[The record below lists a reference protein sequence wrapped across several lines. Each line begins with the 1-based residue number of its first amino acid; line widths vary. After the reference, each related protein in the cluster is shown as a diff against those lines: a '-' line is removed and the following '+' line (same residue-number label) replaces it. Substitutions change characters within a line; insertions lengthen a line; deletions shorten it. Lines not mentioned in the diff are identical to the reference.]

1 MMAPNP
7 TKPRHVG
14 RFLKALAAAGGAMD
28 RTELSRK
35 TFGGNYTKTQ
45 LSEIADAGVLLG
57 YVMVVTRRIR
67 KNGRIVARY
76 SLTPSGR
83 TFAKLWS
90 LPTTTDKL
98 PYEEVQRQFE
108 LLAADSNLWA
118 MNLAKDAQSWRNHV
132 EEQKRLRKEKAD
144 REAAK
149 KAEWERLHPQPK
161 NPSAGRHRSPKE
173 IADRKAWLAS
183 KIASQ
188 AAPPPRRPVLPPAR
202 PIVEEFNGNASR
214 YGGGF
219 TPRPTVPVAPQ
230 RLQSNASDGVYHSG
244 KTMALIRKI
253 SAAGY
258 QHAIGEDGLIRHGNE
273 RLTPEEWMR
282 RNPGVI
288 SD

>member
-1 MMAPNP
+1 MAPNP

-219 TPRPTVPVAPQ
+219 TPRPTVPVAPL
-230 RLQSNASDGVYHSG
+230 RPLTQSNP
-244 KTMALIRKI
+244 
-253 SAAGY
+253 AGY
-258 QHAIGEDGLIRHGNE
+258 LDSEDLRIIRVATANGYHPRPEDNKFLYGGNLW
-273 RLTPEEWMR
+273 LTPKEWWAKMHT
-282 RNPGVI
+282 VFE
-288 SD
+288 